1 MPPKPSTDPEVEMP
15 TNLAQARHELEQLVL
30 IESVAEGREER
41 IRTYLRHL
49 VDDFGFE
56 PDDLAR
62 RLGISQESMRSL
74 LSTTEPS
81 GVAEK
86 LDLSE
91 ESIRGLLNE

>member
-1 MPPKPSTDPEVEMP
+1 
-15 TNLAQARHELEQLVL
+15 
-30 IESVAEGREER
+30 
-41 IRTYLRHL
+41 

>member
-1 MPPKPSTDPEVEMP
+1 MP
-15 TNLAQARHELEQLVL
+15 TNLAQARLELQKLVL
-30 IESVAEGREER
+30 LESVAEGREER

-62 RLGISQESMRSL
+62 RLGISRESIDSL

-81 GVAEK
+81 TVAEK
-86 LDLSE
+86 LELSD
-91 ESIRGLLNE
+91 ESIRDLLDD